1 MAYLVS
7 EQSGVQKINGAAY
20 PGIWVEKQVVFV
32 KMVFNTDISSLPAAS
47 LFELGTT
54 TPVSAGTVADSSFGV
69 VESVLVQALE
79 QLETDATILAIS
91 NFAQITPTG
100 PVATT
105 TTTAAAAGTVI
116 PVTATTGFVAGQ
128 TIAVT
133 VGPGSFA
140 PGTKIVSVQ
149 VGVSVTVSAPPTF
162 PLALGATVTGS
173 TFAGSQVDVML
184 GYATSF
190 FGLVT
195 LVGGLPTATGAI
207 ANANTATPLVAL
219 TSPPVDS
226 YTQALI
232 FAPGSAAAD
241 AAGTLVTV
249 NPAAGISWTFEFAY
263 MDGLMDVA
271 TSANGALQYITDG
284 VGQGT
289 AQNPM
294 GQPGYY
300 PYDPYTA

>member
-91 NFAQITPTG
+91 NFAQITPTV
-100 PVATT
+100 VATEPT
-105 TTTAAAAGTVI
+105 TGASSTTVI
-116 PVTATTGFVAGQ
+116 PMTTTGAFAPGQ
-128 TIAVT
+128 TVAVT
-133 VGPGSFA
+133 VGVGSFA
-140 PGTKIVSVQ
+140 PGTKVVSVQ
-149 VGVSVTVSAPPTF
+149 AGVSITVSAPPTF
-162 PLALGATVTGS
+162 PLASGATVTGS

-249 NPAAGISWTFEFAY
+249 NPAAAGISWLFEFAY

-294 GQPGYY
+294 GQPGFY